1 MTRNA
6 GRFETIHAGLRRR
19 LRRLEDRRRR
29 QLTRWR
35 DAHEAKGGRPRI
47 VLLAD
52 LPRWAFNSVATS
64 IARRLR
70 DRFDVRVRYVV
81 DRPHLDPSKID
92 LLYVFYWKETYHR
105 RFVFPPERVIRE
117 VASYRWMDERH
128 GTLSPEELVSEHLS
142 DSRTLTTPCR
152 DLFEKLSRLHPNVH
166 LCPNGVEFDRFRI
179 RGERT
184 GPLRI
189 GWVGNPLDISKGLHD
204 ILIPATEGRFDF
216 AATSGEWSQSKV
228 ARFYS
233 KIDVLAIASLR
244 ESQPLPL
251 MEAMASG
258 CFIVTTDVGIVRE
271 MREIS
276 DGGIMVVERNTE
288 AFGEAFEACRANLL
302 EIRSRGRKNAEVIR
316 RVRDWDVLA
325 GRFDSLFCEVLAG
338 LGMGVG

>member
-1 MTRNA
+1 MTGNA

-19 LRRLEDRRRR
+19 LRRLEDRRRCL
-29 QLTRWR
+29 LTRWW
-35 DAHEAKGGRPRI
+35 DAHGGKGKRPRI

-52 LPRWAFNSVATS
+52 LPRWAFNNVATS
-64 IARRLR
+64 IARRLQ

-81 DRPHLDPSKID
+81 DRPRLDTSRVD
-92 LLYVFYWKETYHR
+92 LLYVFYWKEAYHR
-105 RFVFPPERVIRE
+105 SFGFPPERVIRE

-128 GTLSPEELVSEHLS
+128 GCLSPEELISQHLS

-152 DLFEKLSRLHPNVH
+152 GLFEELRRFHANVH

-189 GWVGNPLDISKGLHD
+189 GWVGNPLDNSKGLHD
-204 ILIPATEGRFDF
+204 ILIPATKARFDF
-216 AATSGEWSQSKV
+216 AASSGEWSQSKV

-233 KIDVLAIASLR
+233 EIDVLAIASLR

-258 CFIVTTDVGIVRE
+258 CFIVTTDVGIVP
-271 MREIS
+271 EILEVS
-276 DGGIMVVERNTE
+276 DEGIMVVERDAE
-288 AFGEAFEACRANLL
+288 AFGEAFETCRANLL
-302 EIRSRGRKNAEVIR
+302 EIRSRGRKNAEVMR
-316 RVRDWDVLA
+316 RARDWDLLA
-325 GRFDSLFCEVLAG
+325 GRFDALFCEVLAG
-338 LGMGVG
+338 QGMGGG